1 MSSPKR
7 HILCAESH
15 DDTCSMIKLLLEHQG
30 YEVQSAGTIDEC
42 LKLTAQESFDLYL
55 IADRYPD
62 GTGVELCQ
70 RLRSLRPLT
79 PIMFFS
85 AAAYEWNR
93 QAGMSAGAQA
103 YILKPTDIDVLAET
117 VTRLISSHKSNAASK
132 GLPH

>member
-1 MSSPKR
+1 MSSPKLR
-7 HILCAESH
+7 ILCAESH
-15 DDTCSMIKLLLEHQG
+15 GDTCLMIKLLLEHQG
-30 YEVQSAGTIDEC
+30 YGVQSAGTIDEC
-42 LKLTAQESFDLYL
+42 LKLMAQEPFDLYL

-62 GTGVELCQ
+62 GSGIELCQ
-70 RLRSLRPLT
+70 RLRSLRPQT

-103 YILKPTDIDVLAET
+103 YILKPVDIDVLADT
-117 VTRLISSHKSNAASK
+117 VSRLISSPKSNAASP

>member
-1 MSSPKR
+1 MSSPRR

-42 LKLTAQESFDLYL
+42 LKLMAQEPFDLYL
-55 IADRYPD
+55 IGDRYPD
-62 GTGVELCQ
+62 GTGIELCQ
-70 RLRSLRPLT
+70 HLRSLRPLA

-85 AAAYEWNR
+85 TAAYEWNR

-103 YILKPTDIDVLAET
+103 YILKPIDIDVLADT
-117 VTRLISSHKSNAASK
+117 VSRLISSHKSKTDSP